1 MNIAISINEK
11 FARYGYVMLLSLFE
25 KNKDIPVH
33 VFVLC
38 RSLSGEIREDY
49 RKLAELFDDKKV
61 TFLDVRE
68 ESIPF
73 SLPSSEKWPVEIYFR
88 LLLPFLLQDAERIL
102 YLDTDIIIND
112 SLKEMYELPFGE
124 DLLWGAVDNS
134 DGRLSEKQNRIFSEL
149 KDRDGDFHYINS
161 GVLLMNLSGLRA
173 YYQPSDV
180 VDLANRFSDLLS
192 AFDQDIINFLFYR
205 KIRFLAGEKYNFF
218 ARLYHNSGYT
228 KQDVV
233 DKGVTIIH
241 YSGAKPWSGENLL
254 TDLEGFWWEIA
265 KKTPYYHNF
274 LEERLQEE
282 IRVGFENSHEFI
294 YARHQID
301 SAQNEVR
308 RCRDRE
314 REYQS
319 LLSESKKLIE
329 SMAK

>member
-25 KNKDIPVH
+25 QHADIPVQ

-38 RSLSGEIREDY
+38 RSLSDGVQEDY
-49 RKLAELFDDKKV
+49 RNLTKRFKGKTV
-61 TFLDVRE
+61 TFLFVSGDLL
-68 ESIPF
+68 PF

-88 LLLPFLLQDAERIL
+88 LLLPFLLPEAERIL
-102 YLDTDIIIND
+102 YLDTDIII
-112 SLKEMYELPFGE
+112 SGPLKEMYDLPFGE

-134 DGRLSEKQNRIFSEL
+134 DGNLNENQKKIFAGL
-149 KDRDGDFHYINS
+149 KTGDCDFHYINS
-161 GVLLMNLSGLRA
+161 GVLLMNLSGLRD

-180 VDLANRFSDLLS
+180 TDLADRFSDHLS

-205 KIRFLAGEKYNFF
+205 KIRYLVGERYNFF

-228 KQDVV
+228 KKEVL
-233 DKGVTIIH
+233 DKGVSIIH

-254 TDLEGFWWEIA
+254 TDLESFWWEIA
-265 KKTPYYHNF
+265 KNTPYYHDF

-294 YARHQID
+294 YARHQIEN
-301 SAQNEVR
+301 AQNEIR
-308 RCRDRE
+308 RCKE
-314 REYQS
+314 REKEYLA
-319 LLSESKKLIE
+319 LLAESKKLIE